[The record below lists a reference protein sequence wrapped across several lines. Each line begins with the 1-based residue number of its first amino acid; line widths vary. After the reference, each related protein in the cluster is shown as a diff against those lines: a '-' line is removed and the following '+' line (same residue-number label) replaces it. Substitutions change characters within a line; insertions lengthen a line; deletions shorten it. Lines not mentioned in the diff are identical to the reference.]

1 MSVKERFLSVW
12 NGPGWVRA
20 VIALVVLV
28 VVVGAVRLVGLVLED
43 REGDAQEACE
53 GYVRDS
59 LKSPS
64 SAEFSEAEATERG
77 EYGFTVSGSVD
88 SENGFGAMIRNRY
101 ECRVN
106 SIGDDWLLIDLDFED
121 QG

>member
-1 MSVKERFLSVW
+1 MSIKDRSLAVW

-20 VIALVVLV
+20 VIALAVLI
-28 VVVGAVRLVGLVLED
+28 VVVGAVRLIGMVLED
-43 REGDAQEACE
+43 REGDARKACE

-64 SAEFSEAEATERG
+64 SAEFSEAEAEERG
-77 EYGFTVSGSVD
+77 EYGFTVSGAVD
-88 SENGFGAMIRNRY
+88 SENGFGAMIRNQY
-101 ECRVN
+101 ECKVN
-106 SIGDDWLLIDLDFED
+106 SIGDDWLLIDLDFEG